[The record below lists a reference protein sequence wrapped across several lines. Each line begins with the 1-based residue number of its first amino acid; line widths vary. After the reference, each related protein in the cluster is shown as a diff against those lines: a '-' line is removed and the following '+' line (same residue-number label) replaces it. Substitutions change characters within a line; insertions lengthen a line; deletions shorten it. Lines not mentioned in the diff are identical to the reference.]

1 MHISGAYI
9 PHVSSTPVIKGY
21 CKTHSKPV
29 KYKDKGSVVDSSCS
43 VVMEGNRVHVE
54 THLLSAVVAVTTN
67 SIAEENGFAIRHF
80 NEKELEIKF
89 GTTAPLCLC
98 SDVNEF
104 VKDTPFPSEVKAQTE
119 NKLFKNLNLLAGF
132 AKP

>member
-1 MHISGAYI
+1 MHL
-9 PHVSSTPVIKGY
+9 
-21 CKTHSKPV
+21 
-29 KYKDKGSVVDSSCS
+29 
-43 VVMEGNRVHVE
+43 E

-67 SIAEENGFAIRHF
+67 STAEENRFAIRYF
-80 NEKELEIKF
+80 NEKELEINF

-104 VKDTPFPSEVKAQTE
+104 VKDTPLPSEVKAQME
-119 NKLFKNLNLLAGF
+119 NKLLKNLNLLAGF